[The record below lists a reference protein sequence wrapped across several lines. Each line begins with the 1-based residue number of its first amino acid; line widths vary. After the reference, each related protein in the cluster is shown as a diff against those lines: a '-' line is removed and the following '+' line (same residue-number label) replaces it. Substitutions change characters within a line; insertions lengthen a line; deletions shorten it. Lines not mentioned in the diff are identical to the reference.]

1 MAKDSISFRLERQAR
16 PALSRAAQAAGMKVS
31 NYVEGAV
38 LEKLAEVENRR
49 TSQEIENLREEINLL
64 REELA
69 LSTEATLVIVGSQ
82 KPYSA
87 EAAKSWVS
95 THLKRRGGKR

>member
-1 MAKDSISFRLERQAR
+1 MSKDSISFRLERSIR
-16 PALSRAAQAAGMKVS
+16 PALARAARVAGMKVS
-31 NYVEGAV
+31 HFVEEAV

-49 TSQEIENLREEINLL
+49 TSQEIENLSKEIVLL

-69 LSTEATLVIVGSQ
+69 LSTEATLVIVGKQ

-87 EAAKSWVS
+87 ELAKQWVS
-95 THLKRRGGKR
+95 THLKRREGRD

>member
-1 MAKDSISFRLERQAR
+1 MSKDSISFRLERSIR
-16 PALSRAAQAAGMKVS
+16 PALTRAARVAGMKVS
-31 NYVEGAV
+31 NFVEEAV

-49 TSQEIENLREEINLL
+49 TSQEIENLSKEIVLL

-69 LSTEATLVIVGSQ
+69 LSTEATLVIVGQQ

-87 EAAKSWVS
+87 ESAKQWVS
-95 THLKRRGGKR
+95 KHLKRREGRA